1 MHNSTTNQTIKNQI
15 KKFLIEL
22 KNGKENS
29 NLSNLSPSPP
39 LPSPSLDAEEPRD
52 RPPRISPGSISSL
65 RCTVKEF
72 LPFLPKPIRLFR
84 P

>member
-1 MHNSTTNQTIKNQI
+1 MKD
-15 KKFLIEL
+15 
-22 KNGKENS
+22 S
-29 NLSNLSPSPP
+29 NLSNLSPSPL
-39 LPSPSLDAEEPRD
+39 LPSPSLDAEEPRE

-72 LPFLPKPIRLFR
+72 LPLLPKPIRLFR